1 MFSAE
6 LVFFMSVLFKFYC
19 IVLTVFFIT
28 SILFDFLY
36 FKRICYSMLCFELDY
51 YIGLIYILLISL
63 LNYKIVKN
71 NDKKKIVIWLYICI
85 DFDIWMR
92 SNQIIFWSII
102 KCLIIDL
109 RPNENINLNCQI
121 SSTVFAFF
129 LRKRLLQN
137 VYLISFNGEFWDKI
151 FLA

>member
-1 MFSAE
+1 
-6 LVFFMSVLFKFYC
+6 
-19 IVLTVFFIT
+19 
-28 SILFDFLY
+28 
-36 FKRICYSMLCFELDY
+36 
-51 YIGLIYILLISL
+51 
-63 LNYKIVKN
+63 
-71 NDKKKIVIWLYICI
+71 
-85 DFDIWMR
+85 MR

-109 RPNENINLNCQI
+109 WPNENINLNCQI